1 MNTSYIKAAAW
12 FVAAG
17 ALLMASRVAVAGPP
31 FLTDDPE
38 PIEYRHSEAYVFST
52 TQKAP
57 DGKQYQLP
65 AFEYNTSPVEDVH
78 LHVMVPFVKLF
89 PNAGPTQHGLGDIE
103 VGVKYRFVHES
114 DSRPQVGIFPIL
126 ELPTGNS
133 DKGLGN
139 GRAWW
144 TFPIWVQKS
153 FGPWTTYGGG
163 GRAFN
168 SAPGMRDYNFGGWLL
183 QRSITEKLILG
194 GEVFAQGAATV
205 DGRHSTFLNFGGYYN
220 DIEVCGGCNLL
231 FRAGHTVAGESQ
243 SGAYLG
249 LYWSW
254 STDRT
259 AEKGK

>member
-1 MNTSYIKAAAW
+1 M
-12 FVAAG
+12 
-17 ALLMASRVAVAGPP
+17 
-31 FLTDDPE
+31 
-38 PIEYRHSEAYVFST
+38 
-52 TQKAP
+52 
-57 DGKQYQLP
+57 
-65 AFEYNTSPVEDVH
+65 
-78 LHVMVPFVKLF
+78 
-89 PNAGPTQHGLGDIE
+89 
-103 VGVKYRFVHES
+103 
-114 DSRPQVGIFPIL
+114 L

-183 QRSITEKLILG
+183 QRSITKKLILG

-205 DGRHSTFLNFGGYYN
+205 DGRHSAFLNFGGYYN

-254 STDRT
+254 PTDRT
-259 AEKGK
+259 AEKGKSATHERRPGLTEESGSFLIRLTCVIMRRISAPDSSHCRSMAGPEQRRVPPLAPGPNSVYKTGRRSDPIANEETL

>member
-1 MNTSYIKAAAW
+1 MNASHTKAAAW
-12 FVAAG
+12 SLASIV
-17 ALLMASRVAVAGPP
+17 LLTASRAVLAGPP

-38 PIEYRHSEAYVFST
+38 PIEYKHSEAYVFST
-52 TQKAP
+52 KQKTP
-57 DGKQYQLP
+57 DGKLYQLP
-65 AFEYNTSPVEDVH
+65 AFEYNTSPAEDVH

-89 PNAGPTQHGLGDIE
+89 PSEGPRQYGVGDIE
-103 VGVKYRFVHES
+103 LGIKYRFVHES
-114 DSRPQVGIFPIL
+114 DTHPQIGIFPML
-126 ELPTGNS
+126 ELPTGNF

-144 TFPIWVQKS
+144 TFPVWVQKS

-183 QRSITEKLILG
+183 QRTISEKLILG

-205 DGRHSTFLNFGGYYN
+205 GGNHSTVVNFGGYYN
-220 DIEVCGGCNLL
+220 DIDLCGGCNLL
-231 FRAGHTVAGESQ
+231 FRAGHSVAGESQ

-254 STDRT
+254 STDG
-259 AEKGK
+259 AAAK